1 MKLEGVRV
9 LDLSLFLPGPH
20 LTMMM
25 ADHGA
30 EVVKIEPPQ
39 GEPVRQVGLRQN
51 GHSVWFRNTHRHKR
65 CMVLNLKAPGA
76 QAAFLKLA
84 ESADVVVE
92 AFRPGV
98 VKRLGIDYEAVRAVN
113 PRIVYC
119 SISAFGQTGP
129 LSKSPAHDLGVQAE
143 AGLVSVNLGP
153 DNSPAMPNVPSSDLA
168 ASLMA
173 LSGILMAL
181 LRRHSTGQGDYLDI
195 AMYDS
200 LLAWTPNVMGPPF
213 AEQRS
218 PVAKHE
224 RSWGG
229 ASFNNIYATADGRHL
244 VLAGSEHQF
253 VSNLLGALGR
263 LDLAALASS
272 APGPAHEPVRTF
284 LRDTFA
290 QHSLA
295 HWCEFLTPLD
305 VAWAPVKTLHEA
317 VTSEHARA
325 REMVVEL
332 PAGQPHLGLPI
343 KFAQEPG
350 AIDPHLDGLG
360 ESTEAVLLAAG
371 FAPEQVRQLRADG
384 ALG

>member
-1 MKLEGVRV
+1 MKLQGIKV

-30 EVVKIEPPQ
+30 SVIKIEPPQ
-39 GEPVRQVGLRQN
+39 GEPVRNVGLRQN

-65 CMVLNLKAPGA
+65 CMVLNLKVAA
-76 QAAFLKLA
+76 ARDAFLTLA
-84 ESADVVVE
+84 RDADVIVE

-98 VKRLGIDYEAVRAVN
+98 VERLGVGYDAVRAVN
-113 PRIVYC
+113 PGIVYC

-129 LSKSPAHDLGVQAE
+129 LAQRPAHDLAVQAE
-143 AGLVSVNLGP
+143 AGLVSVNLGA
-153 DNSPAMPNVPSSDLA
+153 DGQPAMPGVPASDMA

-181 LRRHSTGQGDYLDI
+181 LRRHSTGLGDYLDI

-213 AEQRS
+213 AQGRAA
-218 PVAKHE
+218 VVKDE

-229 ASFNNIYATADGRHL
+229 SSFYGLYATACGGHL
-244 VLAGSEHQF
+244 ALGGGEHKF
-253 VSNLLGALGR
+253 VESLLGALGR
-263 LDLAALASS
+263 PDLVPVALQP
-272 APGPAHEPVRTF
+272 PGTAHEPVRAF
-284 LRDTFA
+284 LRQTFA
-290 QHSLA
+290 ARTLA
-295 HWCEFLTPLD
+295 EWQALLPPLGI
-305 VAWAPVKTLHEA
+305 AWAPVRTLHEA
-317 VTSEHARA
+317 IHSEHAAA
-325 REMVVEL
+325 RGMRVEQ

-343 KFAQEPG
+343 KFRNEPG
-350 AIDPHLDGLG
+350 VLDDRLDALG
-360 ESTEAVLLAAG
+360 ASTAAVLHEAG
-371 FAPEQVRQLRADG
+371 FSDDQVAALRGQG